1 LYGNSGRIKRP
12 PVSRAEQ
19 IGRRS
24 CICVSVVRRAVPAQ
38 SRRDFN
44 LRGISTLD
52 SDIGVEGFQPPGG
65 ESWWEIPSETPPICE
80 FGSRSCVCVY
90 FCSTYYKAA
99 RVGGEPVS
107 SLSSV
112 LQNWTAS
119 PFQREFFGSP
129 RVSKKNMFT
138 KFSNK
143 GGQEH
148 SKIVDILEGVG
159 GVCVCVWGSG

>member
-1 LYGNSGRIKRP
+1 M
-12 PVSRAEQ
+12 VS
-19 IGRRS
+19 
-24 CICVSVVRRAVPAQ
+24 AQ

-65 ESWWEIPSETPPICE
+65 ESWWEIPSENPPICE

-112 LQNWTAS
+112 LQNWTTS
-119 PFQREFFGSP
+119 PFQREFFDSP
-129 RVSKKNMFT
+129 RVSQKNYVHEIFQQRR
-138 KFSNK
+138 
-143 GGQEH
+143 GGGPQMYNGERAGQVGGGGRRSSQEH